1 MTVLGLLAIGVC
13 LRIAISDLY
22 ARRVPNAWLLAA
34 CAIAAVQ
41 IIASQF
47 TAMRIDW
54 LSHLLGAI
62 IGLLALIP
70 FYAVR
75 WMGAGD
81 VKFFAVLGLLLGL
94 HALLPIWVMASLAAG
109 AHAVLVLLARQLA
122 GHLPLRL
129 QMQVSRAS
137 TQWHERPALR
147 GLHAA
152 RQGRQ
157 GIPYAA
163 YLAFAAIGW
172 VLATTYGGMA

>member
-1 MTVLGLLAIGVC
+1 MTLLGLLAMGVC

-34 CAIAAVQ
+34 CAIAVPL
-41 IIASQF
+41 IIADQF
-47 TAMRIDW
+47 SATRTTWAP
-54 LSHLLGAI
+54 HLLGAAL
-62 IGLLALIP
+62 GLLALLPI
-70 FYAVR
+70 YAVR

-81 VKFFAVLGLLLGL
+81 VKFFAVLGLLLGWK
-94 HALLPIWVMASLAAG
+94 ALPPVWVLASLAAG
-109 AHAVLVLLARQLA
+109 AHAMLVIVGRQLA

-129 QMQVSRAS
+129 QMQVNRAS
-137 TQWHERPALR
+137 THWNGHPALR
-147 GLHAA
+147 ELHAA

-172 VLATTYGGMA
+172 VLSTTYGGVA